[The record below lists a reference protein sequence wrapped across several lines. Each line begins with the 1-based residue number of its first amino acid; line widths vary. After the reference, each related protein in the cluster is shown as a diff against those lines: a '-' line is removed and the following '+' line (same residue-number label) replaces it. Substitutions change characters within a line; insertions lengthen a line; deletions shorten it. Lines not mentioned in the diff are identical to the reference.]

1 MDVKLSENVHMA
13 GIFQMKVF
21 KAGILIEEYEDRNL
35 IVNGARV
42 QMAHLLSGNVDDMHV
57 TQIAFGTNGTPP
69 VVFDADITNQFAKNL
84 EAFSYPEIGRVQFDW
99 ELLTTEDNG
108 MAILE
113 FGLLS
118 EDGTLFAR
126 KTRTNPIFK
135 ESDISI
141 EGHWTIIF
149 KS

>member
-1 MDVKLSENVHMA
+1 MVKLTENIPMR

-21 KAGILIEEYEDRNL
+21 RAGILIEEYEDHNL
-35 IVNGARV
+35 IVNGARF
-42 QMAHLLSGNVDDMHV
+42 QMAHLVAGEVAGRHV
-57 TQIAFGTNGTPP
+57 TQIAFGTSGTAPD
-69 VVFDADITNQFAKNL
+69 VTDTAIANQFVKNL
-84 EAFSYPEIGRVQFDW
+84 SGFSYPEAGRVQFDW
-99 ELLTTEDNG
+99 ELLVTENNG

-118 EDGTLFAR
+118 QDGTLFAR
-126 KTRTNPIFK
+126 RTRTNPIYK

-149 KS
+149 